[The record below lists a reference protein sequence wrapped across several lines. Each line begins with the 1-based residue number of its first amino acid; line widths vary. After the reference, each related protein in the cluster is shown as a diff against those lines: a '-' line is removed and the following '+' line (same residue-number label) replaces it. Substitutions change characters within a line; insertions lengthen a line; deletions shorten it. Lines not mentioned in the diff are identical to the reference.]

1 MAGARPICRAGST
14 HGRTQQ
20 VLPNV
25 VEFAL
30 FDMSGLGQHGAVPEM
45 GGPILELTE
54 VASVVRRPPDA
65 VQSFTVPGGARVVVT
80 DDAKVVGGE
89 RFGGLCHDV
98 LVNFVYE
105 AEGGASGGCR
115 DSAGADSDGIQ
126 QRHNVLLWRV
136 GEGERD
142 FAKRVNVEVFI
153 EGGGAAMARVQKE
166 ANRSARLKVGFH
178 SVLNGVSGGG
188 AGQRCSSML
197 SSV

>member
-1 MAGARPICRAGST
+1 MWIAPTELPHDVERSIFRLRGAPEGVLVGST
-14 HGRTQQ
+14 HGRSKTDLQSGRQ
-20 VLPNV
+20 MVLVNV
-25 VEFAL
+25 VEFTL
-30 FDMSGLGQHGAVPEM
+30 FDMPGLGQHGAVPEM

-65 VQSFTVPGGARVVVT
+65 VQPLTVPGGARVVVT
-80 DDAKVVGGE
+80 DDAKVVRGE
-89 RFGGLCHDV
+89 CFGGLCHDV

-142 FAKRVNVEVFI
+142 FAKRVDVEVCI
-153 EGGGAAMARVQKE
+153 EGRSAAMAGVQK
-166 ANRSARLKVGFH
+166 
-178 SVLNGVSGGG
+178 
-188 AGQRCSSML
+188 
-197 SSV
+197 